1 MLRGVRVGESL
12 MLRGRAMVVGGQ
24 LTLHFPPR
32 SIRQQPIAKNS
43 SSQLDEFLF
52 LLNPSN

>member
-12 MLRGRAMVVGGQ
+12 MLRGRVMVVGGQ

>member
-12 MLRGRAMVVGGQ
+12 MLRGRVMVVGGQ

-32 SIRQQPIAKNS
+32 SIRQQPIAKIHPVNWMNFS
-43 SSQLDEFLF
+43 FC
-52 LLNPSN
+52 